1 MLHMKLRVL
10 LCYMKLKVLLCLPN
24 QLNKRRK
31 LIVHSLL
38 EKSLHLAYNIA
49 TAMTARYYFIY

>member
-10 LCYMKLKVLLCLPN
+10 LCLPN
-24 QLNKRRK
+24 QPNKRRE

-49 TAMTARYYFIY
+49 TAMTARYYYNY